1 VLIYFSFGTFISVM
15 LMGSYGLLL
24 KFKVIAS
31 REHNEKY
38 YYTHCYYWKKYV
50 QLPES
55 FLFTFEAVSNIL
67 WHVFYGF
74 LALYY
79 VKTFIKNSIT
89 TKYSYILGYLLI
101 VLFFVI
107 NYNSAFKLY
116 NNTLECTVDEFN
128 NGVFLTLLFVVGLIY
143 YFETIKVSI

>member
-1 VLIYFSFGTFISVM
+1 M
-15 LMGSYGLLL
+15 
-24 KFKVIAS
+24 
-31 REHNEKY
+31 
-38 YYTHCYYWKKYV
+38 
-50 QLPES
+50 
-55 FLFTFEAVSNIL
+55 
-67 WHVFYGF
+67 FYGF

-101 VLFFVI
+101 LLFFVI

-116 NNTLECTVDEFN
+116 NNTLECSANEFN